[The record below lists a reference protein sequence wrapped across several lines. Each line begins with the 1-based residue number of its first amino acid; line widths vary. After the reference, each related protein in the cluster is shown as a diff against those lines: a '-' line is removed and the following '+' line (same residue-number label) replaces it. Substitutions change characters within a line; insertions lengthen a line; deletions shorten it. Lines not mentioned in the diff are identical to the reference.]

1 MPSILPSAMLTVAV
15 DRTLARPAFMQLYD
29 QVRDLILRGRL
40 GAGNRLPSSRDLA
53 GELGVSR
60 TTVVAAYDQ
69 LQSEGYLEQR
79 RGSGAFVA
87 DIVPDLLTSAA
98 TVAADPPV
106 PFPRQPMPAR
116 PGPLT
121 HMVPDLDAITRREW
135 GRLLQRG
142 FQNLDPVHLE
152 RGDLFGLPDLRRAI
166 AAHLKAWRG
175 LDVTPDRIVVT
186 ASSAESLRL
195 VLAALLPDTATVA
208 MEDPGYQDM
217 RAVLVEAGMDAAH
230 VAVDGEGL
238 RTDLLPV
245 DPAVRGVIVTP
256 SRQFPLGV
264 SMTLARRLTLLQWA
278 SAGDRFV
285 IEDDFDSEYRYRG
298 SPLEALANLDRDG
311 RVVYL
316 GSFSKVLFRS
326 LRISYLV
333 VPASTVTLFRQTLQF
348 RSPTASIV
356 PQPALASFID
366 TGGFATHLRRMRR
379 LYGQRF
385 QTLRVAMQPLADL
398 LTLQDVDS
406 GMHAVAWATPGLL
419 ARMDDVT
426 AAALVADAGV
436 TVRALSP
443 FYVAAPPS
451 QGLILGFAGFSDAQ
465 IQDAVARLEQALR
478 HDRGHFATPPFA
490 L

>member
-1 MPSILPSAMLTVAV
+1 MSVSLPSAMLTVAV
-15 DRTLARPAFMQLYD
+15 DRTLPRPAFMQIYD
-29 QVRDLILRGRL
+29 QVRGLILRGRL
-40 GAGNRLPSSRDLA
+40 GAGARLPSSRDLA
-53 GELGVSR
+53 SELGMSR

-87 DIVPDLLTSAA
+87 DIVPDLLTGAA
-98 TVAADPPV
+98 ASQTSPATPA
-106 PFPRQPMPAR
+106 PRQTAPER
-116 PGPLT
+116 PRPLT

-135 GRLLQRG
+135 GRLLQRS
-142 FQNLDPVHLE
+142 FQTLDPVHLE
-152 RGDLFGLPDLRRAI
+152 RGDLFGLPDLRLAI

-175 LDVTPDRIVVT
+175 LDVAPDRIVVT

-195 VLAALLPDTATVA
+195 VLAALFPDAATIA

-217 RAVLVEAGMDAAH
+217 RAVLTEAGIAAAH
-230 VAVDGEGL
+230 VAVDGDGL
-238 RTDLLPV
+238 RTDLLPP
-245 DPAVRGVIVTP
+245 DGAVRGVIVTP

-278 SAGDRFV
+278 SAEDRFV

-316 GSFSKVLFRS
+316 GSFSKVLFRA

-333 VPASTVTLFRQTLQF
+333 VPASTVARFRETLRL

-356 PQPALASFID
+356 PQPALAAFID
-366 TGGFATHLRRMRR
+366 TGAFATHLRRMRR
-379 LYGQRF
+379 LYGQRY
-385 QTLRVAMQPLADL
+385 QTLRMAMEPLSDL
-398 LTLQDVDS
+398 LTLQEIDS
-406 GMHAVAWATPGLL
+406 GMHAVAWATPALL
-419 ARMDDVT
+419 ARMDDV
-426 AAALVADAGV
+426 AAARCAADAGV
-436 TVRALSP
+436 IVRALSP

-451 QGLILGFAGFSDAQ
+451 RGLILGFAGFGDAE
-465 IQDAVARLEQALR
+465 IRDAVTRLEQALR
-478 HDRGHFATPPFA
+478 SH
-490 L
+490 

>member
-1 MPSILPSAMLTVAV
+1 MLTVAV
-15 DRTLARPAFMQLYD
+15 DRALPRPAFMQIYD
-29 QVRDLILRGRL
+29 QVRGLILRGRL

-53 GELGVSR
+53 FELGVSR

-87 DIVPDLLTSAA
+87 DIVPDLLTGAA
-98 TVAADPPV
+98 SPGADQTGTPLRPET
-106 PFPRQPMPAR
+106 PERPR
-116 PGPLT
+116 PLT

-142 FQNLDPVHLE
+142 FQHLDPVHLE
-152 RGDLFGLPDLRRAI
+152 RGDVFGLPDLRLAI

-175 LDVTPDRIVVT
+175 LDVGPDRIIVT

-195 VLAALLPDTATVA
+195 VLAALFPDAATVA

-217 RAVLVEAGMDAAH
+217 RAVLTEAGMTAAH
-230 VAVDGEGL
+230 VAVDGDGL
-238 RTDLLPV
+238 RADLLPA
-245 DPAVRGVIVTP
+245 DRSVRGVIVTP

-278 SAGDRFV
+278 GAGDRFV

-298 SPLEALANLDRDG
+298 SPLEALANLDGDG

-316 GSFSKVLFRS
+316 GSFSKVLFRA

-333 VPASTVTLFRQTLQF
+333 VPASTVARFRETLRL

-356 PQPALASFID
+356 PQPALAAFID
-366 TGGFATHLRRMRR
+366 SGGFATHLRRMRR
-379 LYGQRF
+379 LYGQRY
-385 QTLRVAMQPLADL
+385 QALRSAMAPLSDL
-398 LTLQDVDS
+398 LVLQEIDS
-406 GMHAVAWATPGLL
+406 GMHAVAWATPALL
-419 ARMDDVT
+419 ERMDDVT
-426 AAALVADAGV
+426 AARRAADAGV

-451 QGLILGFAGFSDAQ
+451 QGLILGFAGFSDAD
-465 IQDAVARLEQALR
+465 IGTAVSRLGQALR
-478 HDRGHFATPPFA
+478 SH
-490 L
+490 